1 MAMTVPAILL
11 MAGATPSAVASP
23 ASPAHVIVQAL
34 PGALSQAER
43 AVTSAGGKLGL
54 GLQIINGFAATVP
67 AGTVLGH
74 DDGVLAVT
82 PDRDMHLAT
91 AVYDPIADAGGP
103 LSLQSQIGAK
113 TFYQNGYYG
122 SGVGVALIDSGVVP
136 EDGLTSNVRYG
147 PDFTP
152 QVNDPTLKFLD
163 TFGHGTF
170 MAGLISGRAGA
181 AVRPYN
187 NPANFTGVAPEA
199 TLVSIKVAD
208 DQGNTLESAV
218 VAGVDWAAQH
228 KTDTGLNIRVINLS
242 VGMPDPGYANDPL
255 AAAVERA
262 WSYGITVVSSVG
274 NDGTPGVTLPAADPY
289 VIAVGALDN
298 NYTSTP
304 IDDSVAAFSNTGTAV
319 RNPDLVAPGTH
330 IVSLRNAGSSIDNL
344 YSSTGAVTTT
354 LFRGSGTSQASAITA
369 GAAALL
375 ISQRPNL
382 TPDQVKALLTSTARA
397 VPGAATNKAGAGSLN
412 LAGVFGAATPAN
424 APATYPHATG
434 FGSFANAMWGGSW
447 SGNVW
452 QSPAYTA
459 PTSVLLSQG
468 KPATASSTEN
478 ALYNPASYAVDGNA
492 GTRWSSGFSD
502 NQWLTVDLGAKYTI
516 SGVTLTWEAA
526 YGKAF
531 QIQTSMDNV
540 NWTSVYS
547 TTTGAGGV
555 QTLDVDGSGRYVR
568 MYGTARGTQYGYAL
582 WEFGIYGNV
591 APPPCGTV
599 DAAANRPAV
608 ASSSENATYYPAS
621 SAFDGNPNTR
631 WSSAFS
637 DGQWLQVDLGSTQSI
652 CEV

>member
-1 MAMTVPAILL
+1 
-11 MAGATPSAVASP
+11 
-23 ASPAHVIVQAL
+23 
-34 PGALSQAER
+34 
-43 AVTSAGGKLGL
+43 
-54 GLQIINGFAATVP
+54 
-67 AGTVLGH
+67 
-74 DDGVLAVT
+74 
-82 PDRDMHLAT
+82 
-91 AVYDPIADAGGP
+91 
-103 LSLQSQIGAK
+103 
-113 TFYQNGYYG
+113 
-122 SGVGVALIDSGVVP
+122 
-136 EDGLTSNVRYG
+136 
-147 PDFTP
+147 
-152 QVNDPTLKFLD
+152 
-163 TFGHGTF
+163 
-170 MAGLISGRAGA
+170 
-181 AVRPYN
+181 
-187 NPANFTGVAPEA
+187 
-199 TLVSIKVAD
+199 
-208 DQGNTLESAV
+208 
-218 VAGVDWAAQH
+218 
-228 KTDTGLNIRVINLS
+228 
-242 VGMPDPGYANDPL
+242 
-255 AAAVERA
+255 
-262 WSYGITVVSSVG
+262 
-274 NDGTPGVTLPAADPY
+274 
-289 VIAVGALDN
+289 
-298 NYTSTP
+298 
-304 IDDSVAAFSNTGTAV
+304 TAV

-382 TPDQVKALLTSTARA
+382 TPDQVKALLTSTARS

-516 SGVTLTWEAA
+516 SGVTLNWEAA

-652 CEV
+652 CEVSLNWEGAYATGYQLQTSPDATTWTTISSTVSGTGGLQNLNVSGAGRYLRLVGSSRATGYGYSLWALNVYTVAGVPDSTLSTSLDGGALSGSRWTGSRWTGSRWTGSRWTDASWSGRVWSGRLWA